1 MWNIDKGQETLEIAA
16 EKRRWLLEQLDK
28 RTYSLIEHVKEEA
41 ARGES
46 INRLAKRAGVS
57 RVTIYSWLSRDSL

>member
-1 MWNIDKGQETLEIAA
+1 MWNIDEGQETLEIAA

-28 RTYSLIEHVKEEA
+28 RTHSLIEHVKEEA

-57 RVTIYSWLSRDSL
+57 RVTIYSWLSRESI

>member
-1 MWNIDKGQETLEIAA
+1 MWNIDEGQETLEIAA

-46 INRLAKRAGVS
+46 INRLARRAGVS
-57 RVTIYSWLSRDSL
+57 RVTIYSWLSRESL

>member
-1 MWNIDKGQETLEIAA
+1 MWNIDEGTETLEIAA

>member
-1 MWNIDKGQETLEIAA
+1 MWNIDEGQETLEIAA

-57 RVTIYSWLSRDSL
+57 RPTIYSWLSRDSL

>member
-1 MWNIDKGQETLEIAA
+1 MWNIDEGQETLEIAA

-57 RVTIYSWLSRDSL
+57 RVTIYSWLSRESI

>member
-1 MWNIDKGQETLEIAA
+1 MWNIDEGQETLEIAA

-57 RVTIYSWLSRDSL
+57 RVTIYSWLSRESL

>member
-1 MWNIDKGQETLEIAA
+1 MWNIDEGQETLEIAA